1 VRIPWRDVSRHFD
14 ESVDGC
20 LPDGVVHGTT
30 GADHALLLPRY
41 RALGWRVEQDGRP
54 MGTDGLRPTE
64 DGALPTIFVRPD
76 ATVSVNLFLWSGD
89 AISFDVDAREIQD
102 QATFDVVCRFLV
114 ETGRALAT
122 DVDLCPEGTTSPF
135 LRYSARTDSVGLCP

>member
-1 VRIPWRDVSRHFD
+1 
-14 ESVDGC
+14 
-20 LPDGVVHGTT
+20 
-30 GADHALLLPRY
+30 
-41 RALGWRVEQDGRP
+41 